1 MGDGGRGESR
11 KEEHERG
18 RKGETE
24 DAHCSMV
31 IRLVRLAL
39 ERGEKEGM
47 AADRKFPT
55 ILWRGESTYKA
66 IFVRGHGRRRKSRK

>member
-1 MGDGGRGESR
+1 
-11 KEEHERG
+11 
-18 RKGETE
+18 
-24 DAHCSMV
+24 MV